1 MNSVVLVGNLA
12 RDPELRFTAGSGKA
26 VATFSLA
33 VNRPFAKEGQQNAD
47 FLRIVVFG
55 KSAENCA
62 NYLSKGSK
70 VAIQGRIQTGSY
82 ETSTGEK
89 RYTTDIVADRVEFL
103 SRVNKENQGGFGQDD
118 FGGGFNNNNNPEGF
132 QALDDDDDD
141 IPF

>member
-33 VNRPFAKEGQQNAD
+33 VNRPFAKEGQQSAD

-82 ETSTGEK
+82 ETSTGER
-89 RYTTDIVADRVEFL
+89 RYTTDIVAERVEFL
-103 SRVNKENQGGFGQDD
+103 NRANRDNQGGFGQDN
-118 FGGGFNNNNNPEGF
+118 FNGGFNDNPEGF